1 VRALLACPPAARA
14 ALADAMLRQAE
25 EADRHRRQTG
35 LAHPRYGTGSLMAAA
50 LRHPLAP
57 LPDQCDTAYCGCL
70 LLLLDAILAP
80 AGR

>member
-1 VRALLACPPAARA
+1 
-14 ALADAMLRQAE
+14 
-25 EADRHRRQTG
+25 
-35 LAHPRYGTGSLMAAA
+35 MAAA